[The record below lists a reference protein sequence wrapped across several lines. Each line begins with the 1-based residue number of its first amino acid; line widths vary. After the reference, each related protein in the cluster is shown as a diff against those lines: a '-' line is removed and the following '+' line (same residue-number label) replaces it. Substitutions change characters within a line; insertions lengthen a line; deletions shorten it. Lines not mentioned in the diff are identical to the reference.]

1 MSAGRIAALAQ
12 ELEAQGVA
20 SGSLRS
26 LQEELDAIERPP
38 GIFRRF
44 TNAFKAKAAANWKHV
59 VGELV
64 ESREVMAIVGA
75 RLKGERQ
82 LTPEEVDKIRS
93 QMLDVLRVVPA
104 GIIAVANSAF
114 PIPGTGLFTPWI
126 LARLGLMP
134 SRWREAHLLHALHKE
149 MERLQAAGHDEEAEA
164 VEELLH
170 DLEEEA
176 DAREDAA
183 REAALLTFWDANRNG
198 IWDPEERAAYEAE
211 AARLRGLAFGSR
223 GANKR
228 WFLQMDGQVFGPYR
242 LSEVVRGGETPPSNL
257 LACLDGKSGW
267 VAVED
272 LLPRSEG

>member
-1 MSAGRIAALAQ
+1 MSDGRIVELAR
-12 ELEAQGVA
+12 ELEAQGVE

-44 TNAFKAKAAANWKHV
+44 TNAFKAKAATNWKHV
-59 VGELV
+59 VGELT
-64 ESREVMAIVGA
+64 ESREVMGILSA

-104 GIIAVANSAF
+104 GIIAVANSAL

-134 SRWREAHLLHALHKE
+134 SRWREAHLLHALHGE
-149 MERLQAAGHDEEAEA
+149 IERLHAEGHDEEAEA
-164 VEELLH
+164 IEELLH

-183 REAALLTFWDANRNG
+183 REAALLTFWDANQNG
-198 IWDPEERAAYEAE
+198 IWDADERVAYEAE
-211 AARLRGLAFGSR
+211 AAQLRAVAFGKKA
-223 GANKR
+223 ANKR
-228 WFLQMDGQVFGPYR
+228 WFLQLDGQVFGPYR
-242 LSEVVRGGETPPSNL
+242 LSDVVGDDPPPPNL

-267 VAVED
+267 VALED
-272 LLPRSEG
+272 LLPRED